1 MEIPKTDIG
10 GVESRAKNRGTRIK
24 EQGLP
29 ELREGLPDE
38 VRRGNQRR
46 PPFWP
51 KKRRFD
57 HIRPVPF
64 AYWLGAPILM
74 AMTVHFPF
82 QNTYAALPANFFA
95 RVAPTPVAAP
105 RLIKLNRVLA
115 VH

>member
-10 GVESRAKNRGTRIK
+10 GRIEGQSR
-24 EQGLP
+24 L
-29 ELREGLPDE
+29 ELREGLPDTA
-38 VRRGNQRR
+38 RCGNQWR

-57 HIRPVPF
+57 HFPSEPF

-74 AMTVHFPF
+74 TMTVHFPF
-82 QNTYAALPANFFA
+82 QNTYSALPANFFA

-105 RLIKLNRVLA
+105 RLIKLNRPLA
-115 VH
+115 IHLG